1 MRQNRYNFGEIVAM
15 ARSTKKIAG
24 SVVKE
29 SAAVYKSTKS
39 PLRVSA
45 SIKEKQA
52 AKPATIKKMVPI
64 RKKENT
70 SAFTQWL
77 GGDALLPHPIQ
88 SDFDMINVGTG
99 GISKASVDELATHL
113 GISRKS
119 MAEDIFD
126 LSVKTL
132 ERKGGTDKLDKKTS
146 SHAVEIARLM
156 QHAFEVFEDEEKVK
170 RWINKENRA
179 LNGKKPIAFFDTLS
193 GLNMVNDILGRIEE
207 GVYS

>member
-1 MRQNRYNFGEIVAM
+1 MRQIVSRFGKIVAM
-15 ARSTKKIAG
+15 ARSIKKLPG
-24 SVVKE
+24 NVVKE
-29 SAAVYKSTKS
+29 SAAAYKSSKS
-39 PLRVSA
+39 TLRVSA
-45 SIKEKQA
+45 SIKDKPA
-52 AKPATIKKMVPI
+52 AKSATIKKLVPVS
-64 RKKENT
+64 KKENT
-70 SAFTQWL
+70 NAFTQWL
-77 GGDALLPHPIQ
+77 GGDELLPFPIQ
-88 SDFDMINVGTG
+88 SDFDMISAGSD

-113 GISRKS
+113 GISRKT

-132 ERKGGTDKLDKKTS
+132 ERKGLADKLDKKTS
-146 SHAVEIARLM
+146 SHAIEIARVM

-193 GLNMVNDILGRIEE
+193 GLNIVNDILGRIEE